1 MNTTEHLRTPHF
13 PSEKYPEHWGPFE
26 LHSMVPYSRGL
37 PPLEVDHYQI
47 IIDYKPANTSVVV
60 GFDDFAPAWP
70 MDRDEDLSPKAI
82 KRRDKYRG
90 MAQFRALVKI
100 KKVNHLSAQ
109 GVEQLRDAGADVNE
123 AACRQGLWIAVYGKY
138 YNLPVYRSA
147 DNENEKVKH
156 LVKIQVIHQT
166 AEVAEERMLFIGS
179 MDPRT
184 AVRSFLYFER
194 IKLLRFME
202 RVSKE
207 DNGRTEI
214 RDRSIE
220 WFVNKMMEM
229 YPFNNTCVPEK
240 KDSYRGARRHT
251 SEARHVF
258 VCHAEWLLECTTV
271 HRGAERCIS
280 KRVLEDW
287 VALAPRLRELAVQEE
302 RAGWGVWDAVWD
314 KVDFTEWYKKER
326 GKFNY
331 YLKAIR
337 NEEERDESIPSSF
350 SSRRSGSKPIQLDK
364 GKGRATT
371 VDEEGYS
378 YGLIHDPS
386 PVDEEEGAGGVSL
399 DEDEWEGRAKR
410 PRISLS
416 QEAAPSGT
424 QRTHSG
430 PSLGRG
436 SNDRIPSSLSRD
448 YYQPSPSLAIRT
460 PSSVWSP
467 KTTSHYLGSARDSL
481 PHASSSLGRNL
492 SSSWRFTSQKGPSSG
507 TPPTSHRSPG
517 TRLLK
522 LSIQPRPQSSDA
534 LVIYISSD
542 DDDIP
547 MLTAD
552 VACRSIAPKSEII
565 DITDSSSED
574 YGESMRAASE
584 MGQVEDTLI
593 QGYYDDEPPNLR
605 QRTSAPRETV
615 IGETPP
621 PGHRPQPSSG
631 RLDSPSIEEISD
643 SQEEF
648 GSSDSESK
656 YAQPVPRSLDPKI
669 QRNKKLQELNQQ
681 ILLFAPL
688 VFSTVYAPQ
697 TWRPWRCNYPNQAL
711 KPGVSDLKTAH
722 SFPCMFEIDLR
733 LPSLEVQR
741 LLNQYPGDAE
751 LLKHLLT
758 EPCIFKGPT
767 DELPIAIFSR
777 VVELHREE
785 HFKHWGVVRKIT
797 DTGGTYRA
805 HFEPLNENQ
814 LGDT

>member
-1 MNTTEHLRTPHF
+1 MNLTGELRTPHF
-13 PSEKYPEHWGPFE
+13 PSEKYPEHWGPFD
-26 LHSMVPYSRGL
+26 LHSMVPYGPGL

-47 IIDYKPANTSVVV
+47 IIEYKPANKSVVV

-82 KRRDKYRG
+82 KRRDKYRE

-100 KKVNHLSAQ
+100 KKVKHLSAE
-109 GVEQLRDAGADVNE
+109 GIEQLRDAGADVSQE
-123 AACRQGLWIAVYGKY
+123 ACRQGLWIAVYGKY
-138 YNLPVYRSA
+138 YNFPVYQLPEK
-147 DNENEKVKH
+147 ENEKVKH
-156 LVKIQVIHQT
+156 LLKIQALHQT
-166 AEVAEERMLFIGS
+166 AVTEERILFIGS

-194 IKLLRFME
+194 IKLLRFIE
-202 RVSKE
+202 GVSK
-207 DNGRTEI
+207 DDDGRTEI

-220 WFVNKMMEM
+220 WFVKKMMEK
-229 YPFNNTCVPEK
+229 YPFDDTCIPEK
-240 KDSYRGARRHT
+240 KDNYRGARRHT

-258 VCHAEWLLECTTV
+258 VCHAEWLLEYTTV
-271 HRGAERCIS
+271 YRGAEKCVS
-280 KRVLEDW
+280 KRVLEEW
-287 VALAPRLRELAVQEE
+287 VALAPRLRELAVQEG

-314 KVDFTEWYKKER
+314 KVDFTEWHKKER

-337 NEEERDESIPSSF
+337 NKEERDKSTPSS
-350 SSRRSGSKPIQLDK
+350 SRSRRSGAKTIQLDK

-371 VDEEGYS
+371 VDEGGYAYS
-378 YGLIHDPS
+378 WIHDPG
-386 PVDEEEGAGGVSL
+386 PADEEEDDAGVSL
-399 DEDEWEGRAKR
+399 DEGEWEGRAKR
-410 PRISLS
+410 PRINLS
-416 QEAAPSGT
+416 QEAGPSGT
-424 QRTHSG
+424 QRTRSS

-436 SNDRIPSSLSRD
+436 SIDRIFSSLSRD
-448 YYQPSPSLAIRT
+448 HYQPSPSLGIRT
-460 PSSVWSP
+460 PSSIRNP
-467 KTTSHYLGSARDSL
+467 TTTSHYPGSARGSL
-481 PHASSSLGRNL
+481 PRTPSSSGRNP
-492 SSSWRFTSQKGPSSG
+492 SSSWKFTSQKGPSSG
-507 TPPTSHRSPG
+507 TPLTSRRSLE
-517 TRLLK
+517 TRLSQ
-522 LSIQPRPQSSDA
+522 LSTQVRPQPSDA

-542 DDDIP
+542 DDIP

-552 VACRSIAPKSEII
+552 VARSSIAPRSEVI
-565 DITDSSSED
+565 DITDSPSED
-574 YGESMRAASE
+574 HDESMRAASE
-584 MGQVEDTLI
+584 IDEVEDALI
-593 QGYYDDEPPNLR
+593 QDHDADEPPNLR
-605 QRTSAPRETV
+605 QRTSVRRETV
-615 IGETPP
+615 VGETPP
-621 PGHRPQPSSG
+621 PGHQRQSSSG
-631 RLDSPSIEEISD
+631 RLDSPPIEEISD

-656 YAQPVPRSLDPKI
+656 YAQPAPRPLGPQG
-669 QRNKKLQELNQQ
+669 QRSKKLQELNKQ

-697 TWRPWRCNYPNQAL
+697 TWKPWRCNYPNQTL

-733 LPSLEVQR
+733 RPSLEVQR

-751 LLKHLLT
+751 FLRHLLT
-758 EPCIFKGPT
+758 DPCIFRGPR

-805 HFEPLNENQ
+805 HFEPLDENQ
-814 LGDT
+814 LDDN